1 MEFLSDSNADKLRYK
16 WEKRKKTNEE
26 FSYFFLG
33 ANIIEKSNFMIGNYY
48 HVIRWGNTFK
58 IEQSPYGNKLT
69 KLYSAKSYKLF
80 TFSRLAFPK
89 RIIEAYDLPKVD
101 KIIIL
106 PFEVHTF
113 EDSNK
118 NYISFTFG

>member
-1 MEFLSDSNADKLRYK
+1 MEFLSDSNADKLRYR
-16 WEKRKKTNEE
+16 WEERKKTDEE

-33 ANIIEKSNFMIGNYY
+33 SNIIAKANFKVGNYY
-48 HVIRWGNTFK
+48 AVFPNDTRFIIG
-58 IEQSPYGNKLT
+58 SCPYGNKLIQV
-69 KLYSAKSYKLF
+69 KSYISHKNG
-80 TFSRLAFPK
+80 TYSRLAFQ
-89 RIIEAYDLPKVD
+89 RRVIEAYDLPKVD